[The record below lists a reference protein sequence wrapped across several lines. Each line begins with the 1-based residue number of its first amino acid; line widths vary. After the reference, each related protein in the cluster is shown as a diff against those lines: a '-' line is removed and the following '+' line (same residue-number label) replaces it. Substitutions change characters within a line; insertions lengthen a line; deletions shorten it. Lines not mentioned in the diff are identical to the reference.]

1 MYFDF
6 QEFLTL
12 TFTLFA
18 VIDIVGSVPMLIS
31 MKEKM
36 GGINVWK
43 VTLISGAL
51 MVLFFFIG
59 KPFLN
64 ILGVDIKSF
73 AVAGSIVIFI
83 LGLEMVLGIEFFK
96 AEKGAT
102 SGTVVPIAFP
112 LIAGSGTL
120 TTIMSLKATFERAEK
135 NEYMILLAI
144 LINLIVI
151 WLVLRSL
158 NLIERALGKAGL
170 LAVRKF
176 FGVILL
182 AIAVKIFTS
191 NVGGLIK

>member
-1 MYFDF
+1 MYFNF

-18 VIDIVGSVPMLIS
+18 VIDIVGAVPMLIS
-31 MKEKM
+31 IKQKT
-36 GGINVWK
+36 GGIHPLR

-51 MVLFFFIG
+51 MILFFFAG
-59 KPFLN
+59 KPFLGL
-64 ILGVDIKSF
+64 LGVDIRSF

-96 AEKGAT
+96 SDKGT
-102 SGTVVPIAFP
+102 PSSTVVPIAFP

-120 TTIMSLKATFERAEK
+120 TTIMSLKATFEHADK
-135 NEYMILLAI
+135 NEYTILLAI
-144 LINLIVI
+144 LANLIFI
-151 WLVLRSL
+151 FLVLRSL
-158 NLIERALGKAGL
+158 KLIERVLGQAGL

-182 AIAVKIFTS
+182 AIAVKIFAA
-191 NVGGLIK
+191 NAGELFK

>member
-1 MYFDF
+1 MQFNF

-18 VIDIVGSVPMLIS
+18 VIDVVGSVPMLIS

-36 GGINVWK
+36 GGINAWK

-96 AEKGAT
+96 PDKNAP
-102 SGTVVPIAFP
+102 SGTIVPIAFP

-120 TTIMSLKATFERAEK
+120 TTIMSLKATFERSDR

-151 WLVLRSL
+151 YIVLRSL
-158 NLIERALGKAGL
+158 NLIEKALGKAGL

-182 AIAVKIFTS
+182 AIAVKVFAS
-191 NVGGLIK
+191 NASGLIK